1 MRTNT
6 LESQL
11 NLCLQINAL
20 FMHVAVDWNGQLQH
34 LQNETF
40 MNVRQLLLF
49 DKQVIFFTH
58 KLPPSLPCK
67 PHRLEE
73 VSKKGIH
80 ASLTLNT
87 QTDVKWNL
95 SNLGVKY

>member
-49 DKQVIFFTH
+49 DKQVIFF
-58 KLPPSLPCK
+58 
-67 PHRLEE
+67 
-73 VSKKGIH
+73 H
-80 ASLTLNT
+80 A
-87 QTDVKWNL
+87 
-95 SNLGVKY
+95 